1 MLLTEIPNL
10 TKCKKIY
17 NLKNISFN
25 KIYTNSNYVS
35 KSSVFIIEK
44 KTKLKKIY
52 IKEAIKKG
60 AIAII
65 SNEFIPNLLITQF
78 VVVNINLSLL
88 NILKTIRSNKPL
100 NTIAITGTNGK
111 TSVVWYISQI
121 LNYNNILVKSYGT
134 LGYYINLKKKYSSK
148 LTTPDFT
155 VLHQTAYSS
164 KKNLYNYVFEA
175 SSHALAQNRIKF
187 LNVDTAA

>member
-10 TKCKKIY
+10 IKCKKIY
-17 NLKNISFN
+17 NLKNINFN
-25 KIYTNSNYVS
+25 KVYTNSNYVS
-35 KSSVFIIEK
+35 KSSIFIIEK
-44 KTKLKKIY
+44 KKKLKKEY
-52 IKEAIKKG
+52 IKEAITKG

-88 NILKTIRSNKPL
+88 NILQKIRSKKPL

-121 LNYNNILVKSYGT
+121 LYYNNILVKSYGT
-134 LGYYINLKKKYSSK
+134 LGYYINLKKG
-148 LTTPDFT
+148 TT
-155 VLHQTAYSS
+155 LS
-164 KKNLYNYVFEA
+164 
-175 SSHALAQNRIKF
+175 I
-187 LNVDTAA
+187 

>member
-1 MLLTEIPNL
+1 MLPHQYNIIKLMLLTEIPNYI
-10 TKCKKIY
+10 KCKKIC

-25 KIYTNSNYVS
+25 KVFTNSKQVT

-65 SNEFIPNLLITQF
+65 SNEFIRNLPITQF
-78 VVVNINLSLL
+78 IVVDINKSLL
-88 NILKTIRSNKPL
+88 NILKKIRSNKPL

-121 LNYNNILVKSYGT
+121 LNYNNIPVKSFGT
-134 LGYYINLKKKYSSK
+134 LGYYVNLNNIYSSQ
-148 LTTPDFT
+148 LTTPDFSI
-155 VLHQTAYSS
+155 LHQTSYSS
-164 KKNLYNYVFEA
+164 KK
-175 SSHALAQNRIKF
+175 KF
-187 LNVDTAA
+187 IQLCF